1 MFIIQY
7 VTVAKSQLW
16 SRNGDNGGGHH
27 YNSNC
32 IKRVTA
38 SGQLENTGLN
48 QHPQQLKLA
57 SLYETEHC
65 CEHLFL
71 TVRPSAGKT
80 ALFSSQAG
88 FISGISSLYLFLP
101 FSFSGLEKVYLFS
114 ATIVFFSSLFWDL
127 FVSYIFFL
135 FPWIYLS
142 DLLIFLL
149 RAFVIL
155 IQLVLMSF
163 CHSSTLLEY

>member
-114 ATIVFFSSLFWDL
+114 ATIVFF
-127 FVSYIFFL
+127 FL
-135 FPWIYLS
+135 FILGFICFLHFFSISLNLFERFINFPFKGLCHLDTVSFNVFLS
-142 DLLIFLL
+142 
-149 RAFVIL
+149 
-155 IQLVLMSF
+155 
-163 CHSSTLLEY
+163 

>member
-16 SRNGDNGGGHH
+16 SRSGDNGGGHH

-48 QHPQQLKLA
+48 QHPRQLKLA

-71 TVRPSAGKT
+71 TLQPSAGKT
-80 ALFSSQAG
+80 ALFSNQAG

-114 ATIVFFSSLFWDL
+114 AIIVFFFLFIL
-127 FVSYIFFL
+127 GFICFLHFFL

-155 IQLVLMSF
+155 I
-163 CHSSTLLEY
+163 